1 MTMTDPIHDAYES
14 AHRGRDGADRPWSVP
29 VRLEFDVRVDAA
41 NADEAAELVGQ
52 EFTESFED
60 LLDGF
65 HRDDIALTT
74 GIPSKIGHY
83 DDH

>member
-14 AHRGRDGADRPWSVP
+14 AHRHRDGADRPWSVP
-29 VRLEFDVRVDAA
+29 VSLEFDVRVDAA

-52 EFTESFED
+52 EFSESFDD

-65 HRDDIALTT
+65 SRDDIALTT
-74 GIPSKIGHY
+74 GIPSPIGAH
-83 DDH
+83 DDY

>member
-14 AHRGRDGADRPWSVP
+14 AHHGRDGEDHHWSVP
-29 VRLEFDVRVDAA
+29 VRLDFDVRVTAA

-74 GIPSKIGHY
+74 GTPSKIGHY